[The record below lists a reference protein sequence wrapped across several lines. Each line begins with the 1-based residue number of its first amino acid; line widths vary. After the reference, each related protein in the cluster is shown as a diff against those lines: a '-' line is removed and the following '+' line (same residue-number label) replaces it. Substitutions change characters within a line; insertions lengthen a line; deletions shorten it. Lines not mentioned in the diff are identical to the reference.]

1 MRWRRGGRAVLATL
15 GTTFG
20 TRAAWRNRLIDTV
33 HAKMINRPLFK
44 CLLAAL
50 SVLSRVGGT
59 RSWIAP
65 LRDPLLRHWIV
76 PVRNVS
82 VHVA

>member
-1 MRWRRGGRAVLATL
+1 
-15 GTTFG
+15 
-20 TRAAWRNRLIDTV
+20 
-33 HAKMINRPLFK
+33 MINMPLFK

-65 LRDPLLRHWIV
+65 LRDPLLRHWIAPLRDPLLRHWIV

>member
-1 MRWRRGGRAVLATL
+1 MCTQM
-15 GTTFG
+15 T
-20 TRAAWRNRLIDTV
+20 N
-33 HAKMINRPLFK
+33 MPLFK

>member
-1 MRWRRGGRAVLATL
+1 MPTACPAYPACLTGSNPCALNTQ
-15 GTTFG
+15 
-20 TRAAWRNRLIDTV
+20 
-33 HAKMINRPLFK
+33 MINMPLFK

-50 SVLSRVGGT
+50 SVLSRVGGM

-65 LRDPLLRHWIV
+65 LRDPLLRRWIV